1 MFCIPDPKSADQ
13 KKAKRYV
20 ILENE
25 IFINDNTSRK
35 ASNIN
40 II

>member
-1 MFCIPDPKSADQ
+1 MFCIPDPKSADP
-13 KKAKRYV
+13 KKAKKYV

-25 IFINDNTSRK
+25 IFINDTTSRK